1 MAMPALFKGRLSL
14 PVIGA
19 PLFIPGVRISSS
31 RNARPASSARF
42 RR

>member
-1 MAMPALFKGRLSL
+1 MSMPALFKGLSL

-19 PLFIPGVRISSS
+19 PLFIISCPISS
-31 RNARPASSARF
+31 RNARPAWWIF